1 MPLKLN
7 VAISRKIGQA
17 NYGSRGAT
25 VGLEMEVDSGLV
37 DEPRH
42 FHERIDRLFQ
52 LAAESV
58 DRELGNRGAPQP
70 YNNGKP
76 PEPRAATPAQIR
88 AIHTIARRRN
98 LDLLAALSGRFGVNR
113 PEQLS
118 LEEASQLIEEIARPH
133 NGVPG

>member
-37 DEPRH
+37 DEPRQ
-42 FHERIDRLFQ
+42 FHERIARLFQ

-58 DRELGNRGAPQP
+58 NRELGDRAPHP
-70 YNNGKP
+70 GDNGKR

-88 AIHTIARRRN
+88 AIHAIARRRN
-98 LDLLAALSGRFGVNR
+98 LDLLAALSGGFGVNR

-118 LEEASQLIEEIARPH
+118 LEEASQLIEDIARPH